1 MTGLYWSTDGDWFRT
16 DPRSEAGDFLGG
28 PPRSAEA
35 IRLDVGSAGGF
46 VSEGRLGR
54 RSPLPLT
61 AVVHCCHGSPG
72 EDGTLQSLFDLA
84 GVRSTGPTAAG
95 AALGM
100 DKLAFGAVIES
111 AGLPT
116 LPRVALG
123 ADGAVPEDV
132 GAQAEICFANIDA
145 ILRAGGASRA
155 DVVRINAF
163 VTDRA
168 HMADYMA
175 ARDAWLAEVTRLP
188 ASTLVIVSGFTREE
202 FKVEIEVVAAV
213 AG

>member
-1 MTGLYWSTDGDWFRT
+1 MEELTPYDIAPPFARYAHGVAV
-16 DPRSEAGDFLGG
+16 PAGHRLLFTSGQLG
-28 PPRSAEA
+28 
-35 IRLDVGSAGGF
+35 
-46 VSEGRLGR
+46 
-54 RSPLPLT
+54 
-61 AVVHCCHGSPG
+61 
-72 EDGTLQSLFDLA
+72 
-84 GVRSTGPTAAG
+84 
-95 AALGM
+95 
-100 DKLAFGAVIES
+100 
-111 AGLPT
+111 
-116 LPRVALG
+116 LG

-168 HMADYMA
+168 HMAGYMA